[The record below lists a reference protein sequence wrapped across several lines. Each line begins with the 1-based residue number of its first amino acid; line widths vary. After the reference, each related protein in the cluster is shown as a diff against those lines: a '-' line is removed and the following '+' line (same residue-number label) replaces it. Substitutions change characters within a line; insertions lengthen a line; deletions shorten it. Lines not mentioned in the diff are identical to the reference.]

1 MTVTEDRKVTELPGP
16 PSLGQYYASAA
27 ARAALP
33 GGSGRSLPATE
44 LVRRGVTVEQGHLAD
59 YARVCGFRVG
69 NALPVTYPHM
79 LTFPLQVVLM
89 AGRSFPL
96 PLPGL
101 VHIANRITVHR
112 AIAPTETLDVR
123 VWAQRFTRHPKGA
136 QVDLVGEV
144 SADGE
149 TVWSGRSTYLARGAK
164 APDGPAGGND
174 TADTAG
180 TADIAEPPVPT
191 GPANALW
198 RVPGDIGRRYAAV
211 SGDVN
216 PIHLHSLTAKAM
228 GFPRAIA
235 HGMWTAA
242 HAVAALEGRIPDAC
256 TYDVVFRK
264 PVLLP
269 AKVELVT
276 GSDAKGAW
284 GLALRSAKDAEKL
297 HLVGRI
303 SG

>member
-1 MTVTEDRKVTELPGP
+1 MTVAEQRTVTELSGP
-16 PSLGQYYASAA
+16 PSLGSYYASAA
-27 ARAALP
+27 ARAVLP
-33 GGSGRSLPATE
+33 GGTGRSLPATE
-44 LVRRGVTVEQGHLAD
+44 LVRRGVQVDPGHLAD
-59 YARVCGFRVG
+59 YARVCGLRVG

-79 LTFPLQVVLM
+79 LTFGLQVVLM

-96 PLPGL
+96 PLSGL
-101 VHIANRITVHR
+101 VHVANRITVHR

-123 VWAQRFTRHPKGA
+123 VWAERFTRHPKGA
-136 QVDLVGEV
+136 QVDLIGEV
-144 SADGE
+144 SAGGD

-164 APDGPAGGND
+164 TPEVAAGGD
-174 TADTAG
+174 GST
-180 TADIAEPPVPT
+180 DIAEPPVPT
-191 GPANALW
+191 GPASAVW

-216 PIHLHSLTAKAM
+216 PIHLHPLTAKAM
-228 GFPRAIA
+228 GFQRAIA

-242 HAVAALEGRIPDAC
+242 HAAAALEGRVPDAC

-269 AKVELVT
+269 ARAELVT
-276 GSDAKGAW
+276 EQAVDGAW
-284 GLALRSAKDAEKL
+284 GLALRSAKDAQKL

>member
-1 MTVTEDRKVTELPGP
+1 MTAVAQRTVTELAGP
-16 PSLGQYYASAA
+16 PSLGPYYASAA

-33 GGSGRSLPATE
+33 GGTGRSLPATE
-44 LVRRGVTVEQGHLAD
+44 LVRRGVTVDPAHLAD

-69 NALPVTYPHM
+69 TALPVTYPHM

-101 VHIANRITVHR
+101 VHVANRITVHR
-112 AIAPTETLDVR
+112 AVAPSETLDVR
-123 VWAQRFTRHPKGA
+123 VWADRFTPHPKGA
-136 QVDLVGEV
+136 QVDLIGEV
-144 SADGE
+144 SAGGE
-149 TVWSGRSTYLARGAK
+149 TVWSGRSTYLARGAR
-164 APDGPAGGND
+164 APEGAAGP
-174 TADTAG
+174 
-180 TADIAEPPVPT
+180 DIPEPPVPT
-191 GPANALW
+191 GPAGALW

-216 PIHLHSLTAKAM
+216 PIHLHPLTARAM

-242 HAVAALEGRIPDAC
+242 HAAAALEGRVPDAC

-269 AKVELVT
+269 ARAELVT
-276 GSDAKGAW
+276 SHGADGAW
-284 GLALRSAKDAEKL
+284 GLALRSAKDVEKV

-303 SG
+303 GG